1 MWLLSWRIRN
11 RAIYFLGESMKRMLF
26 SRSLWVAI
34 LIAFFALGAAHA
46 SDQGSA
52 AEAEAM
58 VKKAVAHIKTNG
70 AEKSY
75 EEFTNGTSFKDRDL
89 YISVY
94 DLKGNNLAHGSN
106 PKLVGKNLMGLKD
119 PEGVEFIK
127 MITAV
132 AVEKGK
138 GWSGQYKFINPV
150 TKVMQSKA
158 IYVERV
164 ADTWVGVGIYK

>member
-1 MWLLSWRIRN
+1 
-11 RAIYFLGESMKRMLF
+11 MK
-26 SRSLWVAI
+26 
-34 LIAFFALGAAHA
+34 FFALLKALLGACVLSLGMAGGAHA
-46 SDQGSA
+46 ADQGNT

-58 VKKAVAHIKTNG
+58 VKRAVAHIKTNG
-70 AEKSY
+70 PEKSY
-75 EEFTNGTSFKDRDL
+75 DEFTNGQSFKDRDL

-138 GWSGQYKFINPV
+138 GWSGNYKFINPV

-164 ADTWVGVGIYK
+164 GDTWVGVGIYK